1 MSLARDDYPEAQL
14 NGVRMRLNFT
24 ALRNTNKA
32 RRDEWAARDGSTPWL
47 SVDWSNEL
55 AGETGEACNVV
66 KKLRRIETGY
76 RPDPRGNGR
85 EELLAKLAEELGD
98 VIICVDLLAM
108 FYDIDL
114 AAATINKFNRTSDE
128 QGLETKL

>member
-1 MSLARDDYPEAQL
+1 
-14 NGVRMRLNFT
+14 MRLNLT

-32 RRDEWAARDGSTPWL
+32 RRDEWAARDGSMTWL

-76 RPDPRGNGR
+76 RPDPRGTTR
-85 EELLAKLAEELGD
+85 DTLLAKLAEELGD

-114 AAATINKFNRTSDE
+114 ASAVISKFNRTSNE